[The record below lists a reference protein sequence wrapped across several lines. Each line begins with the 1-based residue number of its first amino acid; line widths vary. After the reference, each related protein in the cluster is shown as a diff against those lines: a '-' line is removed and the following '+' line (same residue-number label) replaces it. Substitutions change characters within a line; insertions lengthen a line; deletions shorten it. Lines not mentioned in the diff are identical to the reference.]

1 MTTLI
6 TILGMLLLAVCLI
19 VAYAYLI
26 IINREN
32 EMPGI
37 EDVDSIH
44 EKN

>member
-1 MTTLI
+1 MTAFF
-6 TILGMLLLAVCLI
+6 TILGMLLLGVCLI
-19 VAYAYLI
+19 AAYAYLI

-37 EDVDSIH
+37 EDIDTLQ

>member
-1 MTTLI
+1 MTTLL
-6 TILGMLLLAVCLI
+6 TVLGMVLLAVCLI
-19 VAYAYLI
+19 AAYAYLI

-37 EDVDSIH
+37 EDIDSVH

>member
-6 TILGMLLLAVCLI
+6 TILGVFLLAVCLI
-19 VAYAYLI
+19 IAYAYLI

-37 EDVDSIH
+37 EDIDSLH